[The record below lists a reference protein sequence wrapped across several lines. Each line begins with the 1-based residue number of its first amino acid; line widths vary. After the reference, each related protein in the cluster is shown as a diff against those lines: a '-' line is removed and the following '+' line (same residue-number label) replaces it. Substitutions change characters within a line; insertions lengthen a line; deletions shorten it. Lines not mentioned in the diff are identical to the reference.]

1 MAEARQESGMAERA
15 RRTRDDE
22 AATADEGGR
31 DTRYHAP
38 ALKKGLLILE
48 TLADHPVGMSL
59 TEIAKRLGYTVNE
72 IFRMVIT
79 LQEQGYIQSGE
90 DEKYRLTLKMF
101 EIAHRQQPVHSI
113 VTTALP
119 HMQELANQT
128 RQSCHLAVYYDG
140 RSMIVAQVD
149 SPERWTFSVKV
160 GSIVG
165 LLDTSSGNVMLAF
178 SDEAQRERMLA
189 AHAALPDPEPID
201 RAQLDRRLSKL
212 RKAGFWSATSQQ
224 TVGVTNIARPIF
236 GLTGGVAAVLI
247 IPFLDRPKQHT
258 NPGRDQVDEM
268 LSETCHNISRLMGF
282 QPSLPQV

>member
-1 MAEARQESGMAERA
+1 MVERTKPT
-15 RRTRDDE
+15 RRDVASSEDS
-22 AATADEGGR
+22 GR

-48 TLADHPVGMSL
+48 TLADYPAGLSL

-79 LQEQGYIQSGE
+79 LQEQGYIQTGE

-119 HMQELANQT
+119 HMRELANQT
-128 RQSCHLAVYYDG
+128 RQSCHLAVYYAG

-149 SPERWTFSVKV
+149 SPERWTFGVKV

-178 SDEAQRERMLA
+178 SGERERERMLA
-189 AHAALPDPEPID
+189 AHAALPDAEPFD
-201 RAQLDRRLSKL
+201 REKLDKSLAKL
-212 RKAGFWSATSQQ
+212 RERGFWMAKSQQ

-236 GLTGGVAAVLI
+236 NLDGSIAAVLI
-247 IPFLDRPKQHT
+247 VPFIERPKQGT
-258 NPGRDQVDEM
+258 NPDLDQVNALLTRVCDV
-268 LSETCHNISRLMGF
+268 ISRLMGYN
-282 QPSLPQV
+282 PA